1 MMFRGREY
9 TQRKH
14 YCIPNKPI
22 CWFSYP
28 KTPCHP
34 PRLNSILGLSVPV
47 VLSLR
52 HTALRCSFNSIRSNH
67 VSSSSAYL
75 ITWCLSTEDMR
86 HCVTSDLSPHTLAL
100 YQTPATINIITVHP
114 LNWTFEVWI
123 LIPPGTKLINILEKR
138 QDLTKIRKSLT
149 GIVQAQ

>member
-86 HCVTSDLSPHTLAL
+86 HETLWYKWLITTHPCLISNPSHHQYNNCSSTQLNIWGLNTNHTR
-100 YQTPATINIITVHP
+100 YQTDKYFRETTRFN
-114 LNWTFEVWI
+114 
-123 LIPPGTKLINILEKR
+123 
-138 QDLTKIRKSLT
+138 
-149 GIVQAQ
+149 